1 MDVGVRSAI
10 ETLLL
15 ALAVTGTGKNT
26 LLAKSIDSQ
35 LEPNLMP
42 ILLVSSS
49 PNHLILSRLSLL
61 PLEFHSL

>member
-10 ETLLL
+10 ETSLS

-26 LLAKSIDSQ
+26 LLAKGIDLQ